1 MIPSYRTLL
10 EMAASTTLDRR
21 SSPAQSGLTLSS
33 AVPVLPE
40 APPITER
47 RATRRPLRR
56 DAATSAPSVALVD
69 VAKDIT
75 AVIVTGRE
83 DVLGRPRASRNARCT
98 HAISPRQVET
108 EIGSRPITH
117 EKSRRFSQK
126 PDRASQAR
134 EGAEA
139 NNEEGI
145 SGEPVARGRVASAAR
160 DSAVPGF
167 RMATRTTRL
176 RSRSSSARWALW
188 TIRRRGRRRQ
198 SILDGVHTAED
209 DVSVERG

>member
-1 MIPSYRTLL
+1 MCIRDRYRTLL

-75 AVIVTGRE
+75 AVIVTCRE

-98 HAISPRQVET
+98 PAISPRQVET
-108 EIGSRPITH
+108 EVLRSDLDQ
-117 EKSRRFSQK
+117 S
-126 PDRASQAR
+126 RASATSERFTTQETGPKPARRR
-134 EGAEA
+134 EGTSKA
-139 NNEEGI
+139 NNEGI
-145 SGEPVARGRVASAAR
+145 HSEPVARGRVASA
-160 DSAVPGF
+160 
-167 RMATRTTRL
+167 
-176 RSRSSSARWALW
+176 SAR
-188 TIRRRGRRRQ
+188 
-198 SILDGVHTAED
+198 
-209 DVSVERG
+209 